1 MPAAEILSPPDESS
15 AAREPFV
22 SVELPPS
29 YGALREKLLGYL
41 PSAEVE
47 RIDDAARFAAW
58 SHQGQKRASGE
69 PYVTHPIAVASLVA
83 DWKLDASAIAAA
95 LLHDVMEDAHIR
107 KSELAHRFGPVTA
120 ELVDGLTKIERL
132 ESQSLEDNQAE
143 NFRKMLLAMAR
154 DLRVILIKLAD
165 RTHNMRTLGAVA
177 PAKRRRIAQ
186 ETLEIYAPIANRL
199 GLNTLYRE
207 LQDLAFQHRHP
218 WRYAVLAHSVEA
230 ALGTRD
236 ELLDKIRTL
245 IERQLVVWGVD
256 AQISSRRKHLYSIYQ
271 KMRSK
276 HLRFEQILDLFG
288 FRVVVPDEKSCYLAI
303 GALHAAFKPVPGK
316 FKDYL
321 ALPKPN
327 GYQSLH
333 TTVIGPQG
341 IPVEIQVRTQTQHRL
356 AEDGVAA
363 HWIYKDAG
371 ERVDAFER
379 QTHAWLQSLV
389 QLQSNDPEA
398 RDFLESFKIDLY
410 PDEVFVFSPRGE
422 IFALP
427 RGATPVDFA
436 YAIHTDVGHR
446 CIACR
451 INGELMPLRTELA
464 NGDRVEIITSSY
476 PSPNPAWLNYV
487 RTAKAR
493 AEIRHF
499 LRHQKN
505 EQAVSLGERLLDQ
518 ALRPRGLT
526 LGQISVFAWDRLLR
540 QHTGRNKKQLLED
553 IGLGHLN
560 PAQIAEELTHAQD
573 LESGRPGVLKPRASG
588 PVLIRGDE
596 GQAVVFGRCC
606 HPLPGDPIVG
616 LLSKGHGLEIHRH
629 DCPRLR
635 RQGGDR
641 RWIDVDWD
649 PNRPETTRFEVG
661 LRVLARDAV
670 GMLARI
676 TAAIAAEHGH
686 ILAVQMEAHQGL
698 YLAISFTLQV
708 ADRIHLARIMRAIR
722 RVPEVVRLQRGF
734 DAQGS
739 TPRAEP

>member
-1 MPAAEILSPPDESS
+1 
-15 AAREPFV
+15 
-22 SVELPPS
+22 
-29 YGALREKLLGYL
+29 
-41 PSAEVE
+41 
-47 RIDDAARFAAW
+47 
-58 SHQGQKRASGE
+58 
-69 PYVTHPIAVASLVA
+69 
-83 DWKLDASAIAAA
+83 
-95 LLHDVMEDAHIR
+95 
-107 KSELAHRFGPVTA
+107 
-120 ELVDGLTKIERL
+120 
-132 ESQSLEDNQAE
+132 
-143 NFRKMLLAMAR
+143 
-154 DLRVILIKLAD
+154 
-165 RTHNMRTLGAVA
+165 
-177 PAKRRRIAQ
+177 
-186 ETLEIYAPIANRL
+186 
-199 GLNTLYRE
+199 
-207 LQDLAFQHRHP
+207 
-218 WRYAVLAHSVEA
+218 
-230 ALGTRD
+230 
-236 ELLDKIRTL
+236 
-245 IERQLVVWGVD
+245 
-256 AQISSRRKHLYSIYQ
+256 
-271 KMRSK
+271 
-276 HLRFEQILDLFG
+276 
-288 FRVVVPDEKSCYLAI
+288 
-303 GALHAAFKPVPGK
+303 
-316 FKDYL
+316 
-321 ALPKPN
+321 
-327 GYQSLH
+327 
-333 TTVIGPQG
+333 
-341 IPVEIQVRTQTQHRL
+341 
-356 AEDGVAA
+356 
-363 HWIYKDAG
+363 
-371 ERVDAFER
+371 
-379 QTHAWLQSLV
+379 
-389 QLQSNDPEA
+389 
-398 RDFLESFKIDLY
+398 
-410 PDEVFVFSPRGE
+410 
-422 IFALP
+422 
-427 RGATPVDFA
+427 
-436 YAIHTDVGHR
+436 
-446 CIACR
+446 
-451 INGELMPLRTELA
+451 MPLRTELA